1 MIEAT
6 LTEAE
11 TLARNRPV
19 LAICAACSAQT
30 APESRD
36 SAGKRLIDRLREQAD
51 ALGISVRAVPCFA
64 VCDRPVTLAFVTAG
78 KWSYVIGDVDPEI
91 DLAEIVAAVDAVA
104 AAPSGVPALSQRPD
118 FFRKGVIARLPPV
131 AAPADGDDES
141 D

>member
-6 LTEAE
+6 HIEAE
-11 TLARNRPV
+11 TSARNRLV
-19 LAICAACSAQT
+19 LAVCAACSSQM

-36 SAGKRLIDRLREQAD
+36 SAGKRLIDRLREQGD

-64 VCDRPVTLAFVTAG
+64 VCDRPVTLAFMTAG

-118 FFRKGVIARLPPV
+118 FFRKGVIARLPPI
-131 AAPADGDDES
+131 AAPVDGGDGS